1 MTDLFTGYFLLSVVI
16 FLLGLYCV
24 ISQGNLIK
32 IVIGL
37 EIMGKG
43 IILNFISAG
52 FFQNNTGVAQALVI
66 TAILVDAVLI
76 SVILALIVD
85 VFRHKGDILADQI
98 AGLEG

>member
-43 IILNFISAG
+43 IILNFIAAG

-85 VFRHKGDILADQI
+85 VFRHTGGILADRI
-98 AGLEG
+98 EGLKG

>member
-1 MTDLFTGYFLLSVVI
+1 VTDLFTGYFLLSVVI

-43 IILNFISAG
+43 IILNFIAAG

-76 SVILALIVD
+76 SVILALIVN
-85 VFRHKGDILADQI
+85 VFRHTGGILADQI
-98 AGLEG
+98 AGLKG

>member
-1 MTDLFTGYFLLSVVI
+1 VTDLFTGYFLLSVVI

-43 IILNFISAG
+43 IILNFIAAG

-76 SVILALIVD
+76 SVILALVVD
-85 VFRHKGDILADQI
+85 VFRHTGDIHADRI
-98 AGLEG
+98 AGLKG

>member
-1 MTDLFTGYFLLSVVI
+1 VTDLFTGYFLFSVVI

-43 IILNFISAG
+43 ILLNFIAAG

-85 VFRHKGDILADQI
+85 VFRHTGGIRADQI
-98 AGLEG
+98 AGLKG